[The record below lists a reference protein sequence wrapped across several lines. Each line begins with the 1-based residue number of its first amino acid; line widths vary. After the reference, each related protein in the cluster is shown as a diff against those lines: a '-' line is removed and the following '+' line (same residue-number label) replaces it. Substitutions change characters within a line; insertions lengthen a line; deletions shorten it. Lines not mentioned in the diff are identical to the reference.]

1 MERGEAYDLADGI
14 GQAVGEV
21 EGVDVELSGVLEVER
36 KAAEDDAEQERG
48 QTAEEVH
55 AEYGFPERPAHGDAG
70 EEDGHHGAVGEEPC
84 AVKYGPFGGE
94 PAGVEGIGPPGNAWE
109 HVEDHAERVGAET
122 EEVSG
127 GPADEHDGEP

>member
-1 MERGEAYDLADGI
+1 MI
-14 GQAVGEV
+14 
-21 EGVDVELSGVLEVER
+21 ER

-127 GPADEHDGEP
+127 GPADEHDGEQ

>member
-1 MERGEAYDLADGI
+1 MEDMEAMTRVAASMVVVRKIVQQMRKAGDVILVERGEAYDLADGI

-36 KAAEDDAEQERG
+36 KAAEDDAEQEEDKRPKKYR
-48 QTAEEVH
+48 H

-84 AVKYGPFGGE
+84 SVKYGPFGG
-94 PAGVEGIGPPGNAWE
+94 GTRW
-109 HVEDHAERVGAET
+109 R
-122 EEVSG
+122 
-127 GPADEHDGEP
+127 